1 MNSKSIVVLLVT
13 LCLICSNNGYR
24 YSSSLRIRR
33 SSSLSSTSTS
43 TSTPSST
50 KWDVNSWYKGI
61 AISTIANTITVI
73 LLLKLLLTIL

>member
-13 LCLICSNNGYR
+13 LCLICSNNGYSNSNG

-61 AISTIANTITVI
+61 AISTRYR
-73 LLLKLLLTIL
+73 